1 MSNLKSS
8 IEILRKKLHF
18 LILYKELT
26 DDEVVICSQELD
38 KLLVKYEKNKFKV
51 RDKASSLWVRVCVDK
66 TKILHRKE
74 K

>member
-38 KLLVKYEKNKFKV
+38 KLLVKYEKFNLK
-51 RDKASSLWVRVCVDK
+51 
-66 TKILHRKE
+66 
-74 K
+74 

>member
-51 RDKASSLWVRVCVDK
+51 RDKASSL
-66 TKILHRKE
+66 
-74 K
+74 